1 MGAVKNLC
9 KRGIVL
15 NQGQVAFDGGV
26 EEAVGFYTSTNILN
40 SSHKIIINDRD
51 HRDGFQ
57 SKDLEITEAEILN
70 ADKEH
75 LATNEPIQ
83 IRLRIQRNNP
93 SIDIFTLGMHIS
105 NQEDLCVGTIVSN
118 IMKCPQGDI
127 FNVSCCINNHTLT
140 KGTYHIR
147 FNIGLKNIS
156 LGNRDYDVLKNV
168 LSFSIEYIDKEKQNA
183 YSVWY
188 SNWGNHF
195 LNECSFNIS

>member
-1 MGAVKNLC
+1 MDK
-9 KRGIVL
+9 
-15 NQGQVAFDGGV
+15 
-26 EEAVGFYTSTNILN
+26 
-40 SSHKIIINDRD
+40 
-51 HRDGFQ
+51 
-57 SKDLEITEAEILN
+57 ILN